1 MPITPCLN
9 NPLFFNFSVIFNYS
23 VKTIYSIKMPFKSNA
38 QRRGFFGHK
47 TQKQSTTFTYN
58 SQKNNS
64 SNHRAIG
71 ANKRTIVYG
80 KSLSPKAKKFISDK
94 IEKNR
99 NEGRSQKQSVAIAYS
114 QARKEGFRVPSK

>member
-23 VKTIYSIKMPFKSNA
+23 VKTIYSINMPFKSNA
-38 QRRGFFGHK
+38 QRKGFFSHK
-47 TQKQSTTFTYN
+47 GQRKNTTITYD
-58 SQKNNS
+58 SQKTIK
-64 SNHRAIG
+64 NHRAIG